1 MQLLTGM
8 MLGGAA
14 VGGAYQLFQL
24 FAAWSYLRRARRAL
38 PTGQPLPP
46 VTVLKPLKGRGVELY
61 QNLASFCR
69 QDYPDYEI
77 VCGVEDPADPALAV
91 VRQVRHD
98 FPDVRIVVAVDRAPG
113 ANRKIANLRHMMRHA
128 RHDVL
133 VLSDGDIRVRP
144 DYLRTLVAPLADPV
158 ADPVVGLTTCLY
170 RGVAPSGA
178 PAVLESLF
186 VNTDFTPMVMV
197 AQLVEPF
204 EYAFG
209 ASIAITRKALED
221 VGGFA
226 AIADHLADDFELG
239 GRVAR
244 TGYRLV
250 LVPYVVDTVL
260 DSATFRDVWRHQLR
274 WARTYRVC
282 RPVSWFCTIV
292 THATLWGT
300 ASLVVTGGTT
310 AGWIACTG
318 AVGAR
323 LVGLAGILH
332 LLADRETLRRLWLV
346 PLKDLATTLLWGA
359 AFLGRRV
366 SWSGQV
372 LRVEPGGR
380 LLPLR
385 PVPVSPPALERR
397 PPGEVDQ
404 RRAAGS

>member
-1 MQLLTGM
+1 MQLLAGIV
-8 MLGGAA
+8 LAGAA
-14 VGGAYQLFQL
+14 IGGAYQLFQL
-24 FAAWSYLRRARRAL
+24 FAAWRYLDRARRAR
-38 PTGQPLPP
+38 PTGRPLPP

-91 VRQVRHD
+91 LRQVRHD
-98 FPDVRIVVAVDRAPG
+98 FPDVRIVVAIDRAPG

-133 VLSDGDIRVRP
+133 VLSDGDIRVHP
-144 DYLRTLVAPLADPV
+144 DYLRTLVAPLADP
-158 ADPVVGLTTCLY
+158 AVGLTTCLY
-170 RGVAPSGA
+170 RGVARSGA

-186 VNTDFTPMVMV
+186 INTDFTPMVMA

-209 ASIAITRKALED
+209 ASIAITRTALED

-239 GRVAR
+239 SRVAR
-244 TGYRLV
+244 AGYRLV

-292 THATLWGT
+292 THATMWGI
-300 ASLVVTGGTT
+300 ASLVVTGGTA

-318 AVGAR
+318 AVAAR
-323 LVGLAGILH
+323 LVGLAGILR
-332 LLADRETLRRLWLV
+332 LLEDRDTLRRLWLV
-346 PLKDLATTLLWGA
+346 PLKDPATTLIWGA

-380 LLPLR
+380 LLPLW
-385 PVPVSPPALERR
+385 PVSVSSPALER
-397 PPGEVDQ
+397 PQSGGADGLHT
-404 RRAAGS
+404 AGG